1 MKLFILALMFIACR
15 DSKTEDTQGTVQ
27 ENIDSD
33 ADGFNDT
40 EDCDDNNP
48 LIYPEAVE
56 ECDGIDNDCDGD
68 IDEDVFNT
76 FYADS
81 DGDGTAS
88 ECDDYRTEY
97 PSGPYGNSE
106 GDIMADLPGM
116 VDPTGA
122 AMSLVDIFQDRT
134 KQVLVIANAF
144 DT

>member
-1 MKLFILALMFIACR
+1 MRLLQWAGLSVAIGCGTP
-15 DSKTEDTQGTVQ
+15 SKVETGGDGFSPFTAPAGGDADA
-27 ENIDSD
+27 DSD
-33 ADGFNDT
+33 ADS
-40 EDCDDNNP
+40 
-48 LIYPEAVE
+48 
-56 ECDGIDNDCDGD
+56 
-68 IDEDVFNT
+68 
-76 FYADS
+76 DS
-81 DGDGTAS
+81 DGTAS